1 VRIDERALDL
11 AANRRARM
19 LEHFVLIGCPRDD
32 VAGVAAAL
40 GGDLVNRRGRAVAHA
55 LPR

>member
-19 LEHFVLIGCPRDD
+19 LEHFVLIVGARDD

-40 GGDLVNRRGRAVAHA
+40 AGDLVNRRGRAVARA